1 MIWLGG
7 SGKEGYNDIV
17 IPRTWLILS
26 WLICCMDY
34 DCFEGGLRRRRST
47 IRLDLYA
54 PTRRGD
60 LDMSVVNI
68 VGPPLSLVSLISSS
82 HIILIIRIDTAPS
95 PQQSRFTLTREERV
109 IYTRYLEEDCGYI
122 AIGPEE
128 EEGSDLG

>member
-68 VGPPLSLVSLISSS
+68 VGAAILGFADQLLSHHS
-82 HIILIIRIDTAPS
+82 HHS
-95 PQQSRFTLTREERV
+95 H
-109 IYTRYLEEDCGYI
+109 
-122 AIGPEE
+122 
-128 EEGSDLG
+128 